1 VFPRKEGIDM
11 KFSRKLVVRDGAYG
25 SLSVP
30 KCVLDSWASVKNV
43 EMQFD
48 ENRNILV
55 IKPIAG
61 DKV

>member
-1 VFPRKEGIDM
+1 M
-11 KFSRKLVVRDGAYG
+11 KFSRKIVVRDGAYG

-30 KCVLDSWASVKNV
+30 KCVLDSWASVTNV

-48 ENRNILV
+48 ESRNILV